1 MISKRGALVAIVVAA
16 VVGALIFLAI
26 RRRSHTARGHV
37 DTVPETGE
45 VPSRVSGKMSWVD
58 ADGHSAA
65 QQQGHDASHIIQSP
79 QQRLRETVQFLQ
91 KGDQYQPQDEQDE
104 APNDSVW
111 DPMLDR
117 ATLSQK
123 QREEFDQ
130 SLQNQSAT
138 KYLPQTLAAQL
149 AETCPERFAQ
159 PVIHPQEAATDA
171 VSGMLAQNFDND
183 LVVDDEDLDAQREA
197 MQVDGHGLGMWMST
211 SQVDFIDRKTVGNS
225 NRKHL
230 GQRLDEYLRP
240 DSSTDVQFDLGAHM
254 PFNTTDA
261 HEQARDQL
269 RQRRQ

>member
-1 MISKRGALVAIVVAA
+1 MNKLAIGGLIVGGILVLIFVVAIVNRTKHQT
-16 VVGALIFLAI
+16 GQ
-26 RRRSHTARGHV
+26 
-37 DTVPETGE
+37 VPV
-45 VPSRVSGKMSWVD
+45 VPSKMSGKMSWVD
-58 ADGHSAA
+58 ADEHGTA
-65 QQQGHDASHIIQSP
+65 QQHDASHIIQSP

-91 KGDQYQPQDEQDE
+91 KGDQYGSQDEQDE
-104 APNDSVW
+104 LADDSAW
-111 DPMLDR
+111 DPMIDR

-130 SLQNQSAT
+130 SEQNQSAT

-159 PVIHPQEAATDA
+159 PVMHPQEVATEA

-183 LVVDDEDLDAQREA
+183 LVVNDEDLDAQREA
-197 MQVDGHGLGMWMST
+197 MQVDGHGLGVWMST

-240 DSSTDVQFDLGAHM
+240 DSSTDVQFDLGARM

-269 RQRRQ
+269 RQQRQ

>member
-1 MISKRGALVAIVVAA
+1 MVNQAAVILLGILAIAIIVALVAAYYPKLFSNQEVE
-16 VVGALIFLAI
+16 
-26 RRRSHTARGHV
+26 TGHV
-37 DTVPETGE
+37 
-45 VPSRVSGKMSWVD
+45 PSQMSGKMSWVD
-58 ADGHSAA
+58 ADDEYE
-65 QQQGHDASHIIQSP
+65 GHDAARIVQSP

-91 KGDQYQPQDEQDE
+91 KGDRYQSQDEQDE
-104 APNDSVW
+104 VADGSIW

-130 SLQNQSAT
+130 SEQNQSAT

-159 PVIHPQEAATDA
+159 PVMQPQEAATA
-171 VSGMLAQNFDND
+171 ALSGMLAQNFDND
-183 LVVDDEDLDAQREA
+183 LVDDDEDLDAQREA

-211 SQVDFIDRKTVGNS
+211 SQVDFVDRKTVGNS
-225 NRKHL
+225 NKKHL

-240 DSSTDVQFDLGAHM
+240 DSSTDVQFDLGARM